1 MIRALFITPEL
12 SPLVK
17 SGGLADVSAALP
29 RALRDL
35 AIDCRVL
42 VPAYPAIREALSAA
56 RDVAVVEP
64 LATLPAATLTR
75 GTLAGMPL
83 FAVRCDQLYG
93 RDGTA
98 YQDDQGRDWPD
109 NARRFALLSYVAAL
123 LGSDACPIR
132 WRPQVLHCNDWPA
145 GLVPAYSHFGSGRRA
160 AALFALHNLAYQGNV
175 DPDLVTALGL
185 PATCFDMNGVEFHGR
200 FSFLKAG
207 LYYSDH
213 IVTVSPT
220 YAAEI
225 QTEISGHGLHGLLH
239 SRRDQL
245 SGILNGID
253 DETWNPATDPYIV
266 QRYTRRSLSRK
277 LANKIDLQRRLGLT
291 VEPDVPLFGM
301 VGRLVPQKGI
311 DLVLDVLPE
320 LMKLPAQLAVVG
332 TGEPSIELA
341 LRAAAA
347 ANPRSVGLSIGF
359 DEAMAHRIEAGADFF
374 LMPSRR
380 EPCGLNQMYS
390 QRYGTPP
397 IVHAVGGLA
406 DSVVDCTPRSMASR
420 TATGFTFAPFDRQQ
434 FLAAIEAAYE
444 VYCRGG
450 NLYRRL
456 QLNDMAT
463 DFGWDT
469 SAKQYEE
476 LYERLAAT
484 ALRRR
489 RE

>member
-1 MIRALFITPEL
+1 MTRVLFITPEL
-12 SPLVK
+12 GPLVK

-35 AIDCRVL
+35 GVDCRVL
-42 VPAYPAIREALSAA
+42 VPAYPAIRNALRAA

-64 LATLPAATLTR
+64 FATLPAVTLTR
-75 GTLAGMPL
+75 GTLAGMPV
-83 FAVRCDQLYG
+83 FTVRCDQFYARG
-93 RDGTA
+93 GTA

-132 WRPQVLHCNDWPA
+132 WRPQILHCNDWPA
-145 GLVPAYSHFGSGRRA
+145 GLVPAYSQFRAGRRA
-160 AALFALHNLAYQGNV
+160 AALFALHNLAYQGNF
-175 DPDLVTALGL
+175 DPDFVTTLGL
-185 PATCFDMNGVEFHGR
+185 PPNCFHMNGVEFHGR

-225 QTEISGHGLHGLLH
+225 QTENAGHGLHGLLH

-245 SGILNGID
+245 DGILNGID

-277 LANKIDLQRRLGLT
+277 LLNKTDLQRRLGLA
-291 VEPDVPLFGM
+291 VEADIPLFGM

-311 DLVLDVLPE
+311 DLMLDVLPD
-320 LMKLPAQLAVVG
+320 LMILPAQLAIVG
-332 TGEPSIELA
+332 TGDPAIELA

-347 ANPRSVGLSIGF
+347 ANRGGVGLSIGF
-359 DEAMAHRIEAGADFF
+359 VEALAHQIEAGADFF
-374 LMPSRR
+374 LMPSHH

-406 DSVVDCTPRSMASR
+406 DSVVDCTPKSMTSR
-420 TATGFTFAPFDRQQ
+420 TATGFAFAPFERQQ
-434 FLAAIEAAYE
+434 FLAAIKAAYE
-444 VYCRGG
+444 VYRDRDR
-450 NLYRRL
+450 YRRL
-456 QLNDMAT
+456 QLNAMAT
-463 DFGWDT
+463 DFGWDA
-469 SAKQYEE
+469 SAKQYKE
-476 LYERLAAT
+476 LYEQLAAAT
-484 ALRRR
+484 VRCRH
-489 RE
+489 E